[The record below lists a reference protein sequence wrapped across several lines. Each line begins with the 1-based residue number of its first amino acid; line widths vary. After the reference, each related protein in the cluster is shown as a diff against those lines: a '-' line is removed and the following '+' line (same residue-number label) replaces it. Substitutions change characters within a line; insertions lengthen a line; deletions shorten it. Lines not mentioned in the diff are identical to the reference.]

1 MDPKQIHLSHND
13 VHQSTL
19 LFGVLAILLMIPLL
33 LILENQPVTT
43 MQTWT
48 MIASALF
55 WGTIALIFIVGYW
68 DLYYAFF
75 YPRWMLFI
83 VGYWDLYYAF
93 FYPRWMR
100 WASPFLTPVLYAL
113 LAMGILQLAGRSSGA
128 VWLWWLL
135 LGATE
140 GFLEHVLGI
149 YGLRILE
156 RVPWLD
162 GLRSGPL
169 LLFAFF
175 EYLFYWTLVGWL
187 ALGLRAGANWLQ
199 SL

>member
-33 LILENQPVTT
+33 LILEDQLITT

-55 WGTIALIFIVGYW
+55 WGTIALI
-68 DLYYAFF
+68 
-75 YPRWMLFI
+75 FI